1 MPIINNRN
9 EFNLYICEDLSI
21 PSIMS
26 NSDNTTLDPIK
37 FKSLT
42 KEKLAQLL
50 SVVNN
55 SETTNVRHLGEKK
68 LFVQALCS
76 GQWHSNEMDRM
87 PELIGTL
94 LYISSGKQCQ
104 YGYSYFKNK
113 LLHFK
118 KIIDV
123 WDVFLGNVAKC
134 ISELPNLT
142 FDNIID
148 IRINGFIH
156 LKIQRENILLAN
168 IDMANLDNLYTIKGD
183 SFYYETL
190 LAKGNDLSDA
200 RGQLI
205 HSEFEANG
213 SKLKETFKNLNTLHE
228 YKTISRITSYALY
241 HNELI

>member
-1 MPIINNRN
+1 MPKNNHRIG
-9 EFNLYICEDLSI
+9 FNSYLCEECSI
-21 PSIMS
+21 SSIMS
-26 NSDNTTLDPIK
+26 KSDNITVDPIK
-37 FKSLT
+37 FQSLT
-42 KEKLAQLL
+42 KETLAKLL
-50 SVVNN
+50 SIVNSSN
-55 SETTNVRHLGEKK
+55 TTNVRHLSEKK
-68 LFVQALCS
+68 LFIQALCS
-76 GQWHSNEMDRM
+76 GLLHSNEMDRM

-104 YGYSYFKNK
+104 YGYSYFRNK

-142 FDNIID
+142 FDNIIE

-168 IDMANLDNLYTIKGD
+168 IDIANLDNLYTIKGD
-183 SFYYETL
+183 SFYYEIL
-190 LAKGNDLSDA
+190 LAKGNDLSDT

-213 SKLKETFKNLNTLHE
+213 SKLRKTFKNLNALHE
-228 YKTISRITSYALY
+228 YKTISRITSEALY

>member
-1 MPIINNRN
+1 
-9 EFNLYICEDLSI
+9 
-21 PSIMS
+21 MS
-26 NSDNTTLDPIK
+26 KSDNITVDPIK
-37 FKSLT
+37 FQSLT
-42 KEKLAQLL
+42 KEKLSKLL
-50 SVVNN
+50 TIVNSSN
-55 SETTNVRHLGEKK
+55 TTNVRHLSEKK
-68 LFVQALCS
+68 LFIQALCG
-76 GQWHSNEMDRM
+76 GQWHSNEIDRM

-94 LYISSGKQCQ
+94 LYISSEKQCQ

-142 FDNIID
+142 FDNIIE

-168 IDMANLDNLYTIKGD
+168 IDIANLDNLYAIKGD
-183 SFYYETL
+183 SFYYEIL
-190 LAKGNDLSDA
+190 LAKGNELSET
-200 RGQLI
+200 RGQLVF
-205 HSEFEANG
+205 SEFEANG
-213 SKLKETFKNLNTLHE
+213 NKLRETFKYLNTLYE
-228 YKTISRITSYALY
+228 YQTISRITSQALY